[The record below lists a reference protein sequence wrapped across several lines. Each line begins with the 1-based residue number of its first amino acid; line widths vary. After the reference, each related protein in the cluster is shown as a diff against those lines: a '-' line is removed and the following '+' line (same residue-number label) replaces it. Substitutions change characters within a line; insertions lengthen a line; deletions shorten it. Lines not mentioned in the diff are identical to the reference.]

1 MPQVPSF
8 VASHHSGSYK
18 MLKIEKLYFLFSLTY
33 FFLVANNIVK
43 ASGKFEIQT
52 FQYVSEDTEAQKD
65 STLSQIRLVCSDNIM
80 VRIPGS

>member
-1 MPQVPSF
+1 MPQVPGF
-8 VASHHSGSYK
+8 VASHHSGSFK

-52 FQYVSEDTEAQKD
+52 F
-65 STLSQIRLVCSDNIM
+65 
-80 VRIPGS
+80 